1 MSDEFDDSDQID
13 EESYEYIQRRLT
25 AFHEAGHAV
34 VAILS
39 GLSHCFPTEMTI
51 VQDMEKGYYGRVFAW
66 GLGMSFTQSSDKDCN
81 SNNEQFM
88 KWHNRISAAGDIAE
102 DIICEREFSNDLNKI
117 DVIFALRLNS
127 CCEDYK
133 SIYKNLDTFYGRIEN
148 KDERWRFYDKMQR
161 EIESFTKELLLQF
174 WDEVE
179 KFANALLERETLN
192 SIDIFNLYNN
202 EPIPLWEDL
211 SEDEFD
217 NVSY

>member
-1 MSDEFDDSDQID
+1 MINKRILHITIGWINTIFNNLKIKLNTTYAYINKKMTYKYMSDEFDDSDQID

-102 DIICEREFSNDLNKI
+102 DIICDREFSNDLNEI

-133 SIYKNLDTFYGRIEN
+133 SIYKNLDTF
-148 KDERWRFYDKMQR
+148 
-161 EIESFTKELLLQF
+161 
-174 WDEVE
+174 
-179 KFANALLERETLN
+179 
-192 SIDIFNLYNN
+192 
-202 EPIPLWEDL
+202 
-211 SEDEFD
+211 
-217 NVSY
+217 